1 MTNNKEM
8 LFNQYKVYSDE
19 ELKEITVANGYTEEA
34 EQIAR
39 QILGGDRTEYK
50 EYIKQQEEMHK
61 KEYDNM
67 SSENTIGGILKG
79 IGILILIIG
88 TIASIII
95 AGGDG
100 YRYEF
105 SFVRFIIPEIISII
119 SGMMFLGFAEII
131 QLLQDIKD
139 KMK

>member
-1 MTNNKEM
+1 MADNKEM
-8 LFNQYKVYSDE
+8 LFNQYKLYSGE

-34 EQIAR
+34 EQVAR

-50 EYIKQQEEMHK
+50 EYIKQQEEKRK

-67 SSENTIGGILKG
+67 SSENTIGGILKA
-79 IGILILIIG
+79 IGILIMIFG
-88 TIASIII
+88 TIGSIYI
-95 AGGDG
+95 ANQG
-100 YRYEF
+100 YEF
-105 SFVRFIIPEIISII
+105 SFANFIIPEVGTVI
-119 SGMMFLGFAEII
+119 SGMIFLGFSEII